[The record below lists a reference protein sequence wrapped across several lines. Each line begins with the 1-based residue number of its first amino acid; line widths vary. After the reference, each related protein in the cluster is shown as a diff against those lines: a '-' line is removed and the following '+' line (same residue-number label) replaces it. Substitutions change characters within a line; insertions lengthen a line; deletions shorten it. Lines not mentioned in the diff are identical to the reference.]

1 MAGHN
6 VADMVKN
13 ANTAADHE
21 ALASTYDKEAAY
33 ETMAATER
41 ADAKST
47 K

>member
-6 VADMVKN
+6 MADMVKN
-13 ANTAADHE
+13 AKTAADHE
-21 ALASTYDKEAAY
+21 ALAAMYDKEAAY

-41 ADAKST
+41 ADAKSA